1 MDDWKGEC
9 LLLGYK
15 FGELETQAEY
25 LQPLISAQKSNKAK
39 EVFIMQRENSMG
51 RDLKF
56 ELITKSKKSNLRL
69 IAYVKVP
76 ENLMF
81 CVHTE
86 KWYH

>member
-1 MDDWKGEC
+1 MK
-9 LLLGYK
+9 
-15 FGELETQAEY
+15 
-25 LQPLISAQKSNKAK
+25 
-39 EVFIMQRENSMG
+39 RENSMG

-76 ENLMF
+76 ENLIF

-86 KWYH
+86 K